1 MEQFF
6 KMAER
11 GSSITQEIRSGFTT
25 FLAMAYIIAVNPA
38 LMLAAGIPI
47 TAAVTATCIGSGV
60 VTILMGLYAN
70 RPIAL
75 ATGLG
80 INAVVAFTLPT
91 ITGNDWHASMSI
103 IFIEGVAILLLVLCG
118 LREAI
123 MNAIPISLRHSISVG
138 LGLFIAFIGLHNGSI
153 IVTNSATFVALN
165 KVTDPAFIVGVVS
178 IAATV
183 ALYSFRIKGALLC
196 GIFISVLVGIPLGV
210 TPLPQGVVAP
220 LDFSSFGAP
229 FLTDE
234 AGVMGIVKTL
244 TTPICLVFAFSLLM
258 SDFFDTMGTVTAV
271 AKPGE
276 FLNEDGSVQNIRE
289 ILTVDSAAAALG
301 GLAGCSSITSFIEA
315 ASGAADGARTG
326 LSAITT
332 GVLFILAAIFAP
344 LIAVVSSASTAG
356 ALVLVGFMM
365 MSEAVEI
372 DWNNVQDAFPA
383 FCVIIGVPLTYSIS
397 NGIGFGFIAYCFI
410 ALITGKAKIIKP
422 LMWVAAAAFVVYF
435 VLM

>member
-75 ATGLG
+75 TTGLG

-123 MNAIPISLRHSISVG
+123 MNAIPISLRHAISVG

-165 KVTDPAFIVGVVS
+165 KVTDPAFIG
-178 IAATV
+178 
-183 ALYSFRIKGALLC
+183 FRN
-196 GIFISVLVGIPLGV
+196 VLGWCR
-210 TPLPQGVVAP
+210 
-220 LDFSSFGAP
+220 S
-229 FLTDE
+229 
-234 AGVMGIVKTL
+234 
-244 TTPICLVFAFSLLM
+244 
-258 SDFFDTMGTVTAV
+258 
-271 AKPGE
+271 
-276 FLNEDGSVQNIRE
+276 
-289 ILTVDSAAAALG
+289 
-301 GLAGCSSITSFIEA
+301 
-315 ASGAADGARTG
+315 
-326 LSAITT
+326 
-332 GVLFILAAIFAP
+332 
-344 LIAVVSSASTAG
+344 
-356 ALVLVGFMM
+356 
-365 MSEAVEI
+365 
-372 DWNNVQDAFPA
+372 
-383 FCVIIGVPLTYSIS
+383 
-397 NGIGFGFIAYCFI
+397 
-410 ALITGKAKIIKP
+410 
-422 LMWVAAAAFVVYF
+422 
-435 VLM
+435 